1 MIFLLTYIFPTQYFL
16 PRHPPRPRAS
26 KTTPLISEGSTSSG
40 VKITP
45 PLMED
50 NCSDSGPGPSPGSS
64 VKQSAVMRDQQGDD
78 DEEEDDDDGGNEEE
92 SGGDNDNES
101 IDNSADDN
109 SVDDNSS
116 AEEDDDEDNDYDE
129 DNDCD
134 ENNGAPDGSRGSD
147 EESVALIVALGGM
160 GKCLVALQRCS
171 RDIQVSYKITRQ
183 QLFRPHY
190 DRTCNKPALTHPLT
204 HAQYT
209 H

>member
-78 DEEEDDDDGGNEEE
+78 DEEEDDDDGGNE
-92 SGGDNDNES
+92 
-101 IDNSADDN
+101 
-109 SVDDNSS
+109 
-116 AEEDDDEDNDYDE
+116 